1 MPAKT
6 SPEFFALISVFK
18 IPFVFRCFPV
28 IGNTQVDNFSWNE
41 EQAAIILDF
50 LYLLARTYGKIAE
63 EEGAEECNLTL

>member
-1 MPAKT
+1 MEPHKKRLPEVFSSRKV
-6 SPEFFALISVFK
+6 SPNHAINLLGRNGIHV
-18 IPFVFRCFPV
+18 
-28 IGNTQVDNFSWNE
+28 NE

>member
-1 MPAKT
+1 MQPHKKRA
-6 SPEFFALISVFK
+6 PEIFSSRKVSQNQAVNLLGRNGI
-18 IPFVFRCFPV
+18 
-28 IGNTQVDNFSWNE
+28 QVNE